1 VRERLRHRAVLLI
14 ALVAVGLA
22 VLGTYT
28 WMQTARTRCPATG
41 VCLVTKTHH
50 VHPLRAR
57 IEWAGAVVAVIGAAS
72 LAMSGRRRNG
82 RGL

>member
-1 VRERLRHRAVLLI
+1 MLLI
-14 ALVAVGLA
+14 AILAVVLA

-28 WMQTARTRCPATG
+28 WSQTAHTPCPAEG

-57 IEWAGAVVAVIGAAS
+57 IEWAAAVVAVIGAAS
-72 LAMSGRRRNG
+72 LAMSGRRG
-82 RGL
+82 RRDGGVEP

>member
-1 VRERLRHRAVLLI
+1 VRERLRNRAVLL
-14 ALVAVGLA
+14 VAILAVALA

-28 WMQTARTRCPATG
+28 WSQTAHTRCPTTG

-57 IEWAGAVVAVIGAAS
+57 IEWAAAVVCVIGAAS
-72 LAMSGRRRNG
+72 LAMSGRRSR
-82 RGL
+82 RRE